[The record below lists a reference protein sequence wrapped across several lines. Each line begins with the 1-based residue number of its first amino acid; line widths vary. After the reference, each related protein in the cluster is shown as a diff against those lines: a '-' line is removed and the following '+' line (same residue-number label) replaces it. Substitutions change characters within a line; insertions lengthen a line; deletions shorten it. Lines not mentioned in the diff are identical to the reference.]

1 MARLRHGLR
10 AAVAGT
16 IFATALVVAA
26 PPAHAACST
35 ARVGTVMTIC
45 AQDLSLRRDCNNK
58 AWMGFLYRGDRFRV
72 DIDYGDWVWG
82 YSYKH
87 NRHGCVQDG
96 WFM

>member
-1 MARLRHGLR
+1 MATLRNGLR

-16 IFATALVVAA
+16 IFATALVVTAA
-26 PPAHAACST
+26 PAQAACRD
-35 ARVGTVMTIC
+35 ARIGVMTIC
-45 AQDLSLRRDCNNK
+45 AQDLSLRTNCNDK
-58 AWMGFLYRGDRFRV
+58 AWMGFLYRGDKFRV
-72 DIDYGDWVWG
+72 DVDYGSWVYG